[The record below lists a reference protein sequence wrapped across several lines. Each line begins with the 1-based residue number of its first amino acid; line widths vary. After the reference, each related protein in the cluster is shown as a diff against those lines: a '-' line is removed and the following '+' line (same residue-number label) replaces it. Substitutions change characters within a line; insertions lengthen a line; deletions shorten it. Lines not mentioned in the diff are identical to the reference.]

1 MLLWVMDEVKFREL
15 LEQNYSW
22 PCVYMFKF
30 ICPADNVSIA
40 KLQQMF
46 DPEVAELSLR
56 PSSKGTYVSFTAT
69 ELMMSVDA
77 VVERYQKAKGIP
89 GLISL

>member
-1 MLLWVMDEVKFREL
+1 
-15 LEQNYSW
+15 
-22 PCVYMFKF
+22 
-30 ICPADNVSIA
+30 
-40 KLQQMF
+40 MF
-46 DPEVAELSLR
+46 DPEVAELALR

>member
-1 MLLWVMDEVKFREL
+1 
-15 LEQNYSW
+15 
-22 PCVYMFKF
+22 
-30 ICPADNVSIA
+30 
-40 KLQQMF
+40 MF

-56 PSSKGTYVSFTAT
+56 PSSKGNYVSFTAT

>member
-1 MLLWVMDEVKFREL
+1 MDEVKFREL

-30 ICPADNVSIA
+30 ICPADNEAIA
-40 KLQQMF
+40 RLQQLF

-56 PSSKGTYVSFTAT
+56 PSSKGNYISFTAK
-69 ELMMSVDA
+69 ELMISVEA
-77 VVERYQKAKGIP
+77 VMQRYEQARGIP

>member
-1 MLLWVMDEVKFREL
+1 MEEVKFREL
-15 LEQNYSW
+15 LEQNYTW
-22 PCVYMFKF
+22 PALYMFKF
-30 ICPADNVSIA
+30 ICPADNEAIA
-40 KLQQMF
+40 RLQRPF

-56 PSSKGTYVSFTAT
+56 PSSKGNYVSFTAK

-77 VVERYQKAKGIP
+77 VIERYEQARGIP